1 MPAAALH
8 LELVFSRP
16 ETTLSVTRGA
26 ARLLMDM
33 GYAPLLEV
41 CLPNGRRA
49 DVMALGPKGDIVI
62 CEVKSGIEDY
72 RVDRKWPEYAPF
84 CDAFFFAVA
93 PEFPQD
99 VLPDEPGL
107 IVADGFGGAVVRDAP
122 VSPLAPARRKALT
135 LAFARLGALR
145 TMREGEG
152 LGLRG
157 IDAGI
162 PGSGR
167 LAESHGTGGG
177 DLSTNA
183 TISERGEIR
192 SDTAGASRGCIGPR
206 EHR

>member
-1 MPAAALH
+1 MPAAAVH

-49 DVMALGPKGDIVI
+49 DVMAVGRKGDIVI

-99 VLPDEPGL
+99 ILPDEPGL

-122 VSPLAPARRKALT
+122 VAALAPARRKALT

-145 TMREGEG
+145 TMRE
-152 LGLRG
+152 
-157 IDAGI
+157 
-162 PGSGR
+162 
-167 LAESHGTGGG
+167 
-177 DLSTNA
+177 
-183 TISERGEIR
+183 
-192 SDTAGASRGCIGPR
+192 
-206 EHR
+206 